1 MTFKKTIKQAK
12 DTTKEGLD
20 KLKSNKNI
28 TVISLVSSVIVAIV
42 VIGVFYFFFF
52 CHSNTPSV

>member
-28 TVISLVSSVIVAIV
+28 TVISLVSFVIVAIV
-42 VIGVFYFFFF
+42 VIGVFSFFFF
-52 CHSNTPSV
+52 ENE

>member
-20 KLKSNKNI
+20 KPELFTTQYLN
-28 TVISLVSSVIVAIV
+28 
-42 VIGVFYFFFF
+42 
-52 CHSNTPSV
+52 

>member
-20 KLKSNKNI
+20 KLKNNKNI
-28 TVISLVSSVIVAIV
+28 TVISLI
-42 VIGVFYFFFF
+42 Y
-52 CHSNTPSV
+52 TPIF

>member
-42 VIGVFYFFFF
+42 VIGVFSFFFF
-52 CHSNTPSV
+52 DNE